1 MVKVSKPLKT
11 FRGKILLNYKG
22 TNRFYDDATK
32 FEQFAVV
39 AIDEVFKEELVVK
52 LTMFDGTLIM
62 FSMISDRL
70 YKYENNSYKLK
81 EGQNFCN
88 FQLCYDEN
96 NLIFVGNISYENTIS
111 ETLNYKEYFSAT
123 IVLPF
128 SKYVY
133 DIWIR
138 HGKWLIE

>member
-11 FRGKILLNYKG
+11 FGGKILLNYKG
-22 TNRFYDDATK
+22 TNRIYYDATK

-52 LTMFDGTLIM
+52 LTMFDGTLVM

-81 EGQNFCN
+81 EGQDFAISNF
-88 FQLCYDEN
+88 
-96 NLIFVGNISYENTIS
+96 VTM
-111 ETLNYKEYFSAT
+111 
-123 IVLPF
+123 
-128 SKYVY
+128 
-133 DIWIR
+133 R
-138 HGKWLIE
+138 

>member
-11 FRGKILLNYKG
+11 FGGKILLNYKG
-22 TNRFYDDATK
+22 TNRIYYDATK

-52 LTMFDGTLIM
+52 LTMFDGTLVM

-81 EGQNFCN
+81 EGQDFCN
-88 FQLCYDEN
+88 FQLCYDED
-96 NLIFVGNISYENTIS
+96 NLIFVGNISYENIIS
-111 ETLNYKEYFSAT
+111 ETLNYKEDFSAT
-123 IVLPF
+123 IILPF

-138 HGKWLIE
+138 NGKWVIE